1 MYFEDIATIETQNR
15 RPTNINRKFH
25 RKGTNFGSKFSP
37 YPGQLDLSLNNL
49 NHSRRAEELR
59 SYSWLYHLHSIRL
72 VRIKFELTN
81 QDSVSGKIVISCI
94 AVGQLSPHW
103 RGHWMLKKGYII
115 TKTLSNWKRNIHETF
130 CVSKLK
136 NLTLKLGRP
145 RSATDAFVEYRQV
158 RL

>member
-94 AVGQLSPHW
+94 AVGQLSSLEMALNVDE
-103 RGHWMLKKGYII
+103 GIYNTKNFIKLKKKYI
-115 TKTLSNWKRNIHETF
+115 
-130 CVSKLK
+130 
-136 NLTLKLGRP
+136 
-145 RSATDAFVEYRQV
+145 
-158 RL
+158 